1 MRRSIYCSASVSVS
15 SRRRT
20 ELPIIYPDLWLDYK
34 VATHPQKAP
43 HGVDLTFLIS
53 VRSQSISRQPIKTYQ
68 RKVSR
73 FVLQWLVPQA
83 PRCVQWDFSF
93 KGCTKAHT
101 RLDSR
106 IKRARDVGISFLP
119 SLKIPHRSSLKFL
132 MNAARSLTFRVCWS
146 SDAWKR
152 DFVDPN

>member
-1 MRRSIYCSASVSVS
+1 M
-15 SRRRT
+15 
-20 ELPIIYPDLWLDYK
+20 P
-34 VATHPQKAP
+34 
-43 HGVDLTFLIS
+43 
-53 VRSQSISRQPIKTYQ
+53 RQPIKTYQ

-119 SLKIPHRSSLKFL
+119 SLKIPIALL
-132 MNAARSLTFRVCWS
+132 
-146 SDAWKR
+146 
-152 DFVDPN
+152 